1 MRNSTLPS
9 LKRPI
14 SEGAVKK
21 EVITR
26 FHFKPKLTTL
36 HLYYNNTRFSDM
48 ILYQE
53 QKKILCHK
61 VILASQ
67 STYFSTLLEDNISK
81 YNVTDI
87 DYLEKII
94 PFLYGNTLIIGL
106 GEIFD
111 IFTICCKYNFYELKH
126 LILKKV
132 RKASDLKLIPYSVSK
147 DIVEFDINNKK

>member
-1 MRNSTLPS
+1 
-9 LKRPI
+9 
-14 SEGAVKK
+14 
-21 EVITR
+21 
-26 FHFKPKLTTL
+26 
-36 HLYYNNTRFSDM
+36 M

-94 PFLYGNTLIIGL
+94 PFLFNS
-106 GEIFD
+106 
-111 IFTICCKYNFYELKH
+111 H
-126 LILKKV
+126 LINCLLRKVNIKKSE
-132 RKASDLKLIPYSVSK
+132 AISKLLCGLQYMFSVFELS
-147 DIVEFDINNKK
+147 VTWPM